1 MYLMKVVLDSYNDL
15 EEEMKELNNN
25 LLPLNEFIENQKSI
39 DDLLRSYVNDFKTYD

>member
-1 MYLMKVVLDSYNDL
+1 MKVVLDSYNDL

-39 DDLLRSYVNDFKTYD
+39 DELLRSYVNDFKTYD